1 MTVPCKDCADREVG
15 CHANCQ
21 RYRDYAAE
29 RENVRQIKAEA
40 NDVTNMH
47 MDAQIR
53 RWTQIW
59 RRTKS

>member
-1 MTVPCKDCADREVG
+1 MTVPCKDCNDREVG
-15 CHANCQ
+15 CHANCPQ
-21 RYRDYAAE
+21 YRDYAAE
-29 RENVRQIKAEA
+29 REAIRQKKSEV

-53 RWTQIW
+53 RRTQIW